1 MCISTFL
8 PRICT
13 LCLLLT
19 QSQIKILSLFTWKK
33 CYTKKCVVMSI
44 FLNSITNQT
53 IQTSIELC
61 EKVKALNYVPN
72 KCNLISR

>member
-1 MCISTFL
+1 
-8 PRICT
+8 
-13 LCLLLT
+13 
-19 QSQIKILSLFTWKK
+19 
-33 CYTKKCVVMSI
+33 MSI